1 MGSSIS
7 YYMRRGAQER
17 TAASRSR
24 GKARKAHEQLA
35 DRYHALV
42 NSSDEF
48 DRLPGTS
55 DGESA

>member
-1 MGSSIS
+1 MGNCNS

-35 DRYHALV
+35 DRYHELV

-48 DRLPGTS
+48 DCLPGTP
-55 DGESA
+55 DG